1 MKKTRKIITYTLI
14 MLSLIILY
22 SGNIY
27 AAKKVKN
34 IQSYVWVK
42 DKIVIGKGNRASLKQ
57 YGFYTVY
64 SKKNKLESSNNKIA
78 TVNKYGLVKGKKTGT
93 VVITK
98 YKTNKQGRKIIL
110 KKCKVTIKKKIPIDD
125 KFTYTVKTDETGADY
140 ISDLRYIGCETDVTI
155 PAYING
161 IPVKKLDDSVF
172 LTDRKSK
179 DKFSGISVPEDIEK
193 LYIEDGI
200 TYVQCVVRLMEN
212 VKEIRLPK
220 TLETLD
226 GLSFKECGQL
236 KKLNFNVI
244 FKFGIIPE
252 RMFSSALDLDKPLI
266 IPGNVKT
273 IGRYAFDGAGVKK
286 VILEEGVEIIDQGAF
301 SFSDVTKIEI
311 PESMKIIGELAFQNC
326 KLKNVT
332 IKSGDIRVGTTAF
345 DKNVKV
351 IYK

>member
-1 MKKTRKIITYTLI
+1 M
-14 MLSLIILY
+14 
-22 SGNIY
+22 
-27 AAKKVKN
+27 
-34 IQSYVWVK
+34 
-42 DKIVIGKGNRASLKQ
+42 
-57 YGFYTVY
+57 
-64 SKKNKLESSNNKIA
+64 
-78 TVNKYGLVKGKKTGT
+78 VKGKKTGT

-98 YKTNKQGRKIIL
+98 YKTDKQGRKIIL

-172 LTDRKSK
+172 LTSKKSK
-179 DKFSGISVPEDIEK
+179 DKFSGISVSEDIEK

-200 TYVQCVVRLMEN
+200 TCVQCIVWPLEN
-212 VKEIRLPK
+212 IKEIRLPE

-226 GLSFKECGQL
+226 GLKFGGCGKL
-236 KKLNFNVI
+236 KKLNFEVI
-244 FKFGIIPE
+244 YRFGIIPDG
-252 RMFSSALDLDKPLI
+252 MFSSALDLDKPLV

-301 SFSDVTKIEI
+301 AYSDVVEVEL
-311 PESMKIIGELAFQNC
+311 PSSMKIIGELAFLEC

>member
-1 MKKTRKIITYTLI
+1 M
-14 MLSLIILY
+14 
-22 SGNIY
+22 
-27 AAKKVKN
+27 
-34 IQSYVWVK
+34 
-42 DKIVIGKGNRASLKQ
+42 
-57 YGFYTVY
+57 
-64 SKKNKLESSNNKIA
+64 
-78 TVNKYGLVKGKKTGT
+78 
-93 VVITK
+93 
-98 YKTNKQGRKIIL
+98 
-110 KKCKVTIKKKIPIDD
+110 
-125 KFTYTVKTDETGADY
+125 KTDETGADY

-179 DKFSGISVPEDIEK
+179 DKISAISVPEDIEK

-200 TYVQCVVRLMEN
+200 KYVQCVVRLMEN

-244 FKFGIIPE
+244 FKFGIIPDG
-252 RMFSSALDLDKPLI
+252 MFSSALDLDKPLV

-301 SFSDVTKIEI
+301 SSSDVTKIEI

-326 KLKNVT
+326 KLKTVT